1 MENKDHVKTI
11 AKKPVLEEYAVISD
25 LDKLNEI
32 CELSKMEDKNKHNR
46 YNRAIVVLGGPNQY
60 KRLEKALTEYQND
73 PSAALVISGF
83 GKDFE
88 AKNEYIAKGKD
99 LESIITE
106 NESINTEENAINSI
120 HKIDYE
126 LPSVEKITIVSDYT
140 HQPRSEM
147 LFKKYSK
154 IESNKPYG
162 IDFSGIKT
170 ENKLH
175 RIIYELGA
183 FPLSFMPYNIHKK
196 LTKKIR
202 EVRYK
207 T

>member
-1 MENKDHVKTI
+1 MQ
-11 AKKPVLEEYAVISD
+11 
-25 LDKLNEI
+25 DK
-32 CELSKMEDKNKHNR
+32 

-83 GKDFE
+83 GKDFKI
-88 AKNEYIAKGKD
+88 KNEYIAKSKGLD
-99 LESIITE
+99 SIIIE

-120 HKIDYE
+120 YKINNE
-126 LPSVEKITIVSDYT
+126 LPAVKKVTIVSDYA

-154 IESNKPYG
+154 IESNNHYE
-162 IDFSGIKT
+162 INFSGIKT

-175 RIIYELGA
+175 RVVYELGA
-183 FPLSFMPYNIHKK
+183 FPLSFIPYKMHKK
-196 LTKKIR
+196 LTEKIR
-202 EVRYK
+202 DAHYK
-207 T
+207 A

>member
-1 MENKDHVKTI
+1 MENKDYVKNV
-11 AKKPVLEEYAVISD
+11 AKKPVSEEYSVIGD
-25 LDKLNEI
+25 PDKLNEI
-32 CELSKMEDKNKHNR
+32 REFFKTEDKSK

-88 AKNEYIAKGKD
+88 KKDEYIAKGKD

-106 NESINTEENAINSI
+106 DKSINTEENAINSI

-126 LPSVEKITIVSDYT
+126 LPFVKKITIVSDYA

-154 IESNKPYG
+154 IESNKPYE

-170 ENKLH
+170 ENKLY
-175 RIIYELGA
+175 RVVYELGA
-183 FPLSFMPYNIHKK
+183 FSLSFMPYNMHKK
-196 LTKKIR
+196 LTEKIR
-202 EVRYK
+202 DARYK
-207 T
+207 S